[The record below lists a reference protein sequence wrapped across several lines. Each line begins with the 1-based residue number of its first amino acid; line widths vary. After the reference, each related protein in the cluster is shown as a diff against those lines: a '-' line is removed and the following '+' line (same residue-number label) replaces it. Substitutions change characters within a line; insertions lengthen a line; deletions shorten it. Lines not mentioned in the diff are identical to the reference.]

1 VTSTELLGSILAFLL
16 GSVLQSAV
24 GFGAGLLAMPILVW
38 VGMPLAKAIAMML
51 GVVSIHAGYNLYLG
65 RSDFR
70 WRWIRDVTLLRW
82 ASIPVGVW
90 ILETF
95 LLHSRALAKQAVG
108 GVILLSLVLT
118 AKSTKDPRPHV
129 HPGWLWL
136 TGISSGILA
145 GSVGLGGPPLV
156 LYALSHD
163 WTNGRTKA
171 YLWASYVLGSPFV
184 VLILWWRLGPETLQ
198 HWLIGMAHAPVV
210 WAGSHIGLRLT
221 KTQSRETLQ
230 KISFAALAVIALIS
244 IFAPGIA
251 G

>member
-1 VTSTELLGSILAFLL
+1 VTATELLSSIIAFLL

-24 GFGAGLLAMPILVW
+24 GFGAGLAAIPILIW
-38 VGMPLAKAIAMML
+38 VGMPLSKAIAMML
-51 GVVSIHAGYNLYLG
+51 GVVTLHAGYNLYLA
-65 RSDFR
+65 RDDFR
-70 WRWIRDVTLLRW
+70 WRWVRSVTLLRW

-95 LLHSRALAKQAVG
+95 LLQSRALAKQAVG
-108 GVILLSLVLT
+108 GVILLSLALT
-118 AKSTKDPRPHV
+118 AKNTSNPRSSL

-145 GSVGLGGPPLV
+145 GAVGLGGPPLV
-156 LYALSHD
+156 LYALCHD

-171 YLWASYVLGSPFV
+171 YLWASYVLGSPVV
-184 VLILWWRLGPETLQ
+184 VLILWWRLGPEVLH

-210 WAGSHIGLRLT
+210 WLGSHIGLRLT
-221 KTQSRETLQ
+221 KTQSREMLQ
-230 KISFAALAVIALIS
+230 RVSFAALAVIALIS

-251 G
+251 S